1 MKVDLPFLR
10 HIGAELVRVGS
21 QEALLKLDVKDY
33 HLQHLGYVHG
43 GVISSLADNTGW
55 YAVVSTLSDNMTAVT
70 IEIKVNYLKPA
81 RKQVL
86 YSYGRVLRIGK
97 RVGFAVVEVKQ
108 GDELVAYATGSYALL
123 SIDSSKQEG

>member
-10 HIGAELVRVGS
+10 HIGAEVVKVGP

-81 RKQVL
+81 RKQAL